1 MKFRG
6 YSSEIYLT
14 KKFVKQ
20 EEWLN
25 FINTIARYNGYLKK
39 WSITITFDSNKVRYL
54 LNTSCKLPPSINNLS
69 SYLLKSTEKFIIP
82 EHYTTFPS
90 YFPIGSSLFD
100 IYNYCE
106 IKNLGELKYIDI
118 SFRKLTEDKFLSKVN
133 LYIKYINKLIKTK
146 MILGLPVNVLSVD
159 FEGNKRF
166 SYSTIPKYLD
176 IQKSLHL
183 LKTDKVGS
191 LLCVDTFPYLQ
202 ENFYL
207 SEKNFDFAK
216 HSLVLGASGCGK
228 SKFLS
233 LLINNIKN
241 NSFNKYK
248 IVMIDPHAAI
258 EEDIGG
264 LGSTIDFK
272 TLEDSINLFA
282 SNSNDLVA
290 STELTLELFKSLIS
304 DQYNSKLE
312 RVLRHSIYLLLS
324 NKSFNFI
331 NLKKLI
337 LDSEYRTNLIK
348 HLSRI
353 VPISITD
360 FFLSDFNDL
369 KTKSYGEAISPLI
382 AFIDEME
389 LLPVFNEEHI
399 TNNLKNS
406 IENNFLTL
414 FSLNRTILGDKVTKT
429 ISGLLM
435 QQLLTLIQSNTF
447 NEHIIF
453 VIDEVAVVENPI
465 LCRFLSEAR
474 KYNLSLILA
483 GQYFNQISPTLKEAI
498 FANVINYYIF
508 RVSRLDATLLVDNL
522 DIKIPSDDSKET
534 KIKLL
539 SSLNNRECIIRVSN
553 NNILFPSLKAKT
565 LDFISIPR
573 IKSKTNYPTNNLI
586 NNNQNDD
593 EIKNNTNFT
602 LNSNIS
608 LNEILSINS
617 TGRRVNI
624 NE

>member
-1 MKFRG
+1 MMKFRG

-14 KKFVKQ
+14 KKFVTQ

-25 FINTIARYNGYLKK
+25 LINTISKYNGYLRS
-39 WSITITFDSNKVRYL
+39 WNITITFDSNKVRYFI
-54 LNTSCKLPPSINNLS
+54 NTKCKLPPSINNLN
-69 SYLLKSTEKFIIP
+69 SYLLKNTESIILP
-82 EHYTTFPS
+82 EHYVTFPS
-90 YFPIGSSLFD
+90 YFPIGSNLFD

-106 IKNLGELKYIDI
+106 IKNLGDLKYISI
-118 SFRKLTEDKFLSKVN
+118 SFRKITEDKFLSKVN
-133 LYIKYINKLIKTK
+133 LYIEYQGKLIKTK
-146 MILGLPVNVLSVD
+146 MILGLPANVLSVD

-166 SYSTIPKYLD
+166 SYSSVPKYLD
-176 IQKSLHL
+176 IQKALHL
-183 LKTDKVGS
+183 LKTDEAGS
-191 LLCVDTFPYLQ
+191 LLNVDTFPYLK

-207 SEKNFDFAK
+207 SEMNYDFAK
-216 HSLVLGASGCGK
+216 HSLVLGSSGCGK

-248 IVMIDPHAAI
+248 IVMIDPHAAM
-258 EEDIGG
+258 ENDIGG
-264 LGSTIDFK
+264 LGETIDFK
-272 TLEDSINLFA
+272 TLEDSVNLFA
-282 SNSNDLVA
+282 STSNDLVA

-324 NKSFNFI
+324 DKSFNFI
-331 NLKKLI
+331 NLKKLV
-337 LDSEYRTNLIK
+337 LDTEYRIDLIK
-348 HLSRI
+348 KLSKI

-399 TNNLKNS
+399 KNDLASS

-429 ISGLLM
+429 ISGLIM
-435 QQLLTLIQSNTF
+435 QQLLTLIQSNSF

-483 GQYFNQISPTLKEAI
+483 GQYFNQISSTLKEAI

-522 DIKIPSDDSKET
+522 DIKIPSDDTKET

-539 SSLNNRECIIRVSN
+539 SSLNNRECIVRLSN
-553 NNILFPSLKAKT
+553 NNILVPSLKAKT
-565 LDFISIPR
+565 LDFTSIPR
-573 IKSKTNYPTNNLI
+573 IKKEINYSNFKMLENKNEFKSNKTFDI
-586 NNNQNDD
+586 
-593 EIKNNTNFT
+593 
-602 LNSNIS
+602 NSNIS

-617 TGRRVNI
+617 TGRKVNI